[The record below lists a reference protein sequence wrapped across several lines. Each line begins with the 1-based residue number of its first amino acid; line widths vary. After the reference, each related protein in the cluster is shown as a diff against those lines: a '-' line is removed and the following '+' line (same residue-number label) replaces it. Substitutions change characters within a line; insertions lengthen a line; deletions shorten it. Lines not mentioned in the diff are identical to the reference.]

1 MTHPDC
7 WMRIKQVA
15 EQRRDVSAR
24 GLARLMTRVRE
35 AQQKLQ
41 LLHDYRCDYRARFET
56 AARAGMRGEW
66 LRDYQTFILNLE
78 QAIALQTDAVMTLE
92 REVTAAQSR
101 VHGEQRRADSYQIID
116 DRRNDATH
124 TRERRRQQ
132 RLQDEMATQA
142 VPKFVANGES

>member
-56 AARAGMRGEW
+56 AARAGMRGAW

-78 QAIALQTDAVMTLE
+78 QAIEFESQVVSCSEKRFTVAHRCTRDGELLLE
-92 REVTAAQSR
+92 GQEVRFVGR
-101 VHGEQRRADSYQIID
+101 VDPD
-116 DRRNDATH
+116 DP
-124 TRERRRQQ
+124 Q
-132 RLQDEMATQA
+132 RLRSTALPADLVIAFGLSGA
-142 VPKFVANGES
+142 A